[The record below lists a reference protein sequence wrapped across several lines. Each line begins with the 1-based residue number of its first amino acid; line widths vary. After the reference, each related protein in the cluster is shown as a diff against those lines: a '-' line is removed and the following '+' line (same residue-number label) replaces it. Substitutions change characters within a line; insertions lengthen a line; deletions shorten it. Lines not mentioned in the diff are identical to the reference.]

1 MVVVLRNDYCVPFK
15 DSYPCSHIPAA
26 YLPCCVRSPL
36 ALALRQEVEARL
48 ANGAL
53 EITLGPGP
61 DFPVVSS

>member
-1 MVVVLRNDYCVPFK
+1 MVFILRNDYCVPFK
-15 DSYPCSHIPAA
+15 DSSPCSHIPAA
-26 YLPCCVRSPL
+26 FLACHVGTPR
-36 ALALRQEVEARL
+36 ALALLQEVEARL